1 MKTKKVLALLLAAVM
16 ILSLVACGG
25 GQPASKDDASKEQN
39 NATSENAAEH
49 KVYNVANL
57 VNGNLGDKSFFDS
70 AQAGLKELEAAGRI
84 TLKTIEMGAT
94 DADKPKWE
102 ETLNEVSSSGEYDV
116 IVCGTYQMNEFLE
129 SAAKANPNQKYI
141 IYDSSIDAPNVCNIN
156 YKQNELGYIIGTLAG
171 ALTKTQGVENI
182 NPENTIGFVGGVDIP
197 VINDFL
203 YGFLLGAQTA
213 NPDVKVDTRYVG
225 NFYDT
230 AASKE
235 FALSMINDKK
245 CDVIW
250 GVAGLAGNGAAEAA
264 LETKKA
270 WFIGVDSFVYVDFA
284 GEKTRFVEALIAA
297 GQPVLTIRL
306 NDPYD
311 IFREFYRW
319 ELAVSVAC
327 AILGVNA
334 FDQPNVQ
341 DSKTRTV
348 AKVNDF
354 KKNGKLDEL
363 GAVWRGEGVEAYFN
377 FENPEMKA
385 AKTVH
390 EFIAAALK
398 LAKAGEDYVAINAY
412 IPRCDETLAQLQAFR
427 EKILKTTN
435 CATTLGFGPRFQ
447 HSTGQLHKGGANNGV
462 FLQLVADAPRD
473 AEIPGEGM
481 SFATFERAQ
490 ALGDFEA
497 LLAMDRRA
505 IRLNLGKAP
514 LTIL

>member
-171 ALTKTQGVENI
+171 ALTKAQSVENI

-197 VINDFL
+197 IINDFL
-203 YGFLLGAQTA
+203 YGFLLGAQIA

-235 FALSMINDKK
+235 FALSIEMLK
-245 CDVIW
+245 
-250 GVAGLAGNGAAEAA
+250 
-264 LETKKA
+264 
-270 WFIGVDSFVYVDFA
+270 
-284 GEKTRFVEALIAA
+284 
-297 GQPVLTIRL
+297 
-306 NDPYD
+306 
-311 IFREFYRW
+311 
-319 ELAVSVAC
+319 ELKE
-327 AILGVNA
+327 
-334 FDQPNVQ
+334 
-341 DSKTRTV
+341 SKIYKQY
-348 AKVNDF
+348 A
-354 KKNGKLDEL
+354 
-363 GAVWRGEGVEAYFN
+363 
-377 FENPEMKA
+377 
-385 AKTVH
+385 
-390 EFIAAALK
+390 
-398 LAKAGEDYVAINAY
+398 
-412 IPRCDETLAQLQAFR
+412 
-427 EKILKTTN
+427 
-435 CATTLGFGPRFQ
+435 
-447 HSTGQLHKGGANNGV
+447 
-462 FLQLVADAPRD
+462 
-473 AEIPGEGM
+473 
-481 SFATFERAQ
+481 
-490 ALGDFEA
+490 
-497 LLAMDRRA
+497 
-505 IRLNLGKAP
+505 
-514 LTIL
+514 

>member
-70 AQAGLKELEAAGRI
+70 AQAGLKELKAAGRI

-129 SAAKANPNQKYI
+129 SAAKAHPNQKYI

-270 WFIGVDSFVYVDFA
+270 WFIGVDSDQ
-284 GEKTRFVEALIAA
+284 E
-297 GQPVLTIRL
+297 LTL
-306 NDPYD
+306 SK
-311 IFREFYRW
+311 
-319 ELAVSVAC
+319 ELA
-327 AILGVNA
+327 GVTITSGLK
-334 FDQPNVQ
+334 NVGT
-341 DSKTRTV
+341 SLV
-348 AKVNDF
+348 WF
-354 KKNGKLDEL
+354 FDEL
-363 GAVWRGEGVEAYFN
+363 DAGKEHYGELVLLGLPENGIGIITDKN
-377 FENPEMKA
+377 FDKVVPADVKELVNKA
-385 AKTVH
+385 IQDVIDGKVVVPTAIGEEKAEGKDKTGL
-390 EFIAAALK
+390 EILR
-398 LAKAGEDYVAINAY
+398 DS
-412 IPRCDETLAQLQAFR
+412 LQ
-427 EKILKTTN
+427 
-435 CATTLGFGPRFQ
+435 P
-447 HSTGQLHKGGANNGV
+447 
-462 FLQLVADAPRD
+462 
-473 AEIPGEGM
+473 
-481 SFATFERAQ
+481 
-490 ALGDFEA
+490 
-497 LLAMDRRA
+497 
-505 IRLNLGKAP
+505 
-514 LTIL
+514 